1 MTIMSVAAFKK
12 YRAYRIE
19 PDYFEAQQLK
29 TVGLFLVGGV
39 IILASLVRLIFHSC
53 LKRDMDG

>member
-1 MTIMSVAAFKK
+1 MSVAAFKK

-53 LKRDMDG
+53 LKSDMDG